1 MSVKLK
7 IFLVIAIATILAGC
21 SSTRHVPDG
30 KYLLDKTRIEITDN
44 NDVSASELNN
54 FLRQSPN
61 HKVLGFWKLQLD
73 TYNLSG
79 KDSTRRINRFI
90 RKLGRPPV
98 IYDEAL
104 TNASAGQLRQ
114 ALINRGYMDVS
125 VEIDSIL
132 HPDKKKAEITY
143 RITTGRPHFIST
155 IDYDIPDSTIRSLIL
170 SQKKNIIIQSGDP
183 LDRNKLEQQ
192 RISLTE
198 YLRDKGYYAF
208 SKDCIKFVADTAAN
222 SLDVDLTM
230 RIRLPYQPN
239 DSSRYDNPFRPY
251 TLRKVVIVT
260 DYNPATDYGRE
271 NYESQDTVSYHG
283 LSILYSHDH
292 YLKPAILNEACF
304 LRPGQKFSQRDVNL
318 TYEALGRL
326 SILRYVNIDF
336 RPVSHSE
343 IDAYILLTRGKKQSV
358 SLELE
363 GTNSEGDFGVG
374 ASITYQHRNLAKG
387 SETLTTKLRGSY
399 ESLSGD
405 FSGLINHHYMEYAFE
420 TGIAFPRFKA
430 PFLRNSFKR
439 KVKAT
444 TEFAVSFNYQERPE
458 YTRIIAGGTWRYK
471 WNNASGT
478 LRHRYDLIDINYVRL
493 PRSTID
499 FLNQIAPSNPLLRY
513 SYEDHFI
520 MLTGYTYQRTNK
532 RQISATSLTRKD
544 FQRSIFSLR
553 VNIETA
559 GNLLYL
565 LSSAT
570 GQHRNDGAYKIFG
583 IQYAQYAKADAD
595 YTFSHNFSPRNSLS
609 FHAGLGLGVPYANS
623 SMIPFEK
630 RFYAGGANGVRGWG
644 VRTLGPGKFVSSN
657 SVTDF
662 INQCGDIRLYL
673 STEFRTKL
681 FWVLEGA
688 LFIDAGNIWTIRSYE
703 NQPGGK
709 FYFNQFYKQIAASYG
724 CGLRMDFTYFL
735 LRLDLGIKAH
745 NPAEG
750 ADPWPLIHPRWHRDA
765 TFHFSVG
772 YPF

>member
-1 MSVKLK
+1 
-7 IFLVIAIATILAGC
+7 
-21 SSTRHVPDG
+21 
-30 KYLLDKTRIEITDN
+30 
-44 NDVSASELNN
+44 
-54 FLRQSPN
+54 
-61 HKVLGFWKLQLD
+61 
-73 TYNLSG
+73 
-79 KDSTRRINRFI
+79 RRINQFI

-98 IYDEAL
+98 IYDETL
-104 TNASAGQLRQ
+104 TTASAGQLRQ

-170 SQKKNIIIQSGDP
+170 GQKKNIIINSGDP

-198 YLRDKGYYAF
+198 YLRNKGYYAF

-251 TLRKVVIVT
+251 TLRKVVVVT

-271 NYESQDTVSYHG
+271 HYESQDTVKYRG
-283 LSILYSHDH
+283 LYILYNHDH
-292 YLKPAILNEACF
+292 YLKPAIVNEACF

-336 RPVSHSE
+336 RPVSSDE
-343 IDAYILLTRGKKQSV
+343 IDAYILLTHGKKQSI

-387 SETLTTKLRGSY
+387 SETLTTKIRGSY

-430 PFLRNSFKR
+430 PFLRSSFKR

-458 YTRIIAGGTWRYK
+458 YTRIIAGGAWRYK
-471 WNNASGT
+471 WNNASGS

-532 RQISATSLTRKD
+532 RLTSASSLTRKD
-544 FQRSIFSLR
+544 FQRSIFALR
-553 VNIETA
+553 VNVETA

-565 LSSAT
+565 LSSVT

-595 YTFSHNFSPRNSLS
+595 YTFSHNLSPRNSLS
-609 FHAGLGLGVPYANS
+609 FHVGLGMGVPYANS

-688 LFIDAGNIWTIRSYE
+688 LFLDAGNIWTIRTYE

-750 ADPWPLIHPRWHRDA
+750 ADPGPLIHHRGHRDD
-765 TFHFSVG
+765 TFHFYVV